1 MTNEELIERLL
12 EGTQRC
18 GMHEDNETELF
29 DILGADET
37 MHAAANTIERLTTQL
52 AEARQAER
60 AAVVAF
66 VREQASNADARLSEC
81 TRDLSA
87 QHFATAYVTCSRLIA
102 AIEAGEHLA

>member
-1 MTNEELIERLL
+1 MSELIEMLR
-12 EGTQRC
+12 
-18 GMHEDNETELF
+18 MSSETARAYGYAGRADLF
-29 DILGADET
+29 DDAADE
-37 MHAAANTIERLTTQL
+37 IERLTAQL

-87 QHFATAYVTCSRLIA
+87 QHFVTAYVTCSRLIA
-102 AIEAGEHLA
+102 DIEAGEHLA